1 MKKLFLLS
9 MFAFLFSVTLI
20 AQIVPNGGFET
31 WTIIGSPENW
41 YANNIPTVYTTVTQ
55 SSTAHSGSSSVMG
68 TVVSYLTSSVAGPVI
83 QSGTSATGFAVSQR
97 YKTVTG
103 YYQFN
108 PLQGDKLGFNFIL
121 YKSNNAIAVGA
132 ALITASA
139 SSWTQFNVD
148 FNYLTNDVPD
158 NCILQILII
167 GPGTGSDYHP
177 GSYFLIDDL
186 DLTGT
191 NTSVTDKNSVPVKLS
206 LEQNYPNPFN
216 PSTKI
221 KYDLPEMS
229 FVNLKVYNAIGKEVA
244 SLVNSVIPA
253 GSHEVLFDASGLN
266 SGVYFYTLKTGNNF
280 VHTKK
285 MILMK

>member
-1 MKKLFLLS
+1 MKRLFLLS
-9 MFAFLFSVTLI
+9 TLTFLFSFTLI

-31 WTIIGSPENW
+31 WTILGSPENW

-55 SSTAHSGSSSVMG
+55 SSTAHSGSSSVKG
-68 TVVSYLTSSVAGPVI
+68 TVVSYLTSVAGPVI

-121 YKSNNAIAVGA
+121 YNSNNAIAIGA

-148 FNYLTNDVPD
+148 FTYLTNDVPD

-167 GPGTGSDYHP
+167 GPGTGSDYHV
-177 GSYFLIDDL
+177 GSYFLVDDL
-186 DLTGT
+186 NLTGT
-191 NTSVTDKNSVPVKLS
+191 NTSVNDKNFIPAKFS
-206 LEQNYPNPFN
+206 LDQNYPNPFN

-221 KYDLPEMS
+221 KYDLPENS
-229 FVNLKVYNAIGKEVA
+229 YVSLKVYNIIGKEVA
-244 SLVNSVIPA
+244 SLVNSVVPA
-253 GSHEVLFDASGLN
+253 GTHEVVFDASGLN
-266 SGVYFYTLKTGNNF
+266 SGIYFYTLKTGNNF
-280 VHTKK
+280 VQTKK